1 MVVKNYQPTRG
12 HRNDFDRDHRYRARR
27 VRAVGIDV
35 DQMQPIETG
44 SIFTNRTLP
53 PLQTAGR
60 HKRHSEPPG
69 RQALGQHVAA
79 SRRNCPRWSDDS
91 TARLKPNARK
101 SQITAERACARRQR
115 EPCRP
120 DRLR

>member
-1 MVVKNYQPTRG
+1 MVLKNYQPTRG

-60 HKRHSEPPG
+60 HKRPAFFI
-69 RQALGQHVAA
+69 Q
-79 SRRNCPRWSDDS
+79 
-91 TARLKPNARK
+91 
-101 SQITAERACARRQR
+101 
-115 EPCRP
+115 RP
-120 DRLR
+120 DLFRSDLSSYPVRPGAGRHRSGQGRPKLP